1 MAKPETSPT
10 TGDHCSWI
18 DSDGEADDRGC
29 LATRH
34 PRDPL
39 SELARPVLFL
49 RTLGTFFLTAQ
60 ARSSPSRDREHASR
74 AGDPGIPACRTE

>member
-39 SELARPVLFL
+39 SELARPVLCPPYSWH
-49 RTLGTFFLTAQ
+49 FFPDGSGALFAEP
-60 ARSSPSRDREHASR
+60 RSGAC
-74 AGDPGIPACRTE
+74 IPRR

>member
-34 PRDPL
+34 PRDP
-39 SELARPVLFL
+39 PL
-49 RTLGTFFLTAQ
+49 RTSPAGPLPPYSWHFFPDGSGALFAEP
-60 ARSSPSRDREHASR
+60 R
-74 AGDPGIPACRTE
+74 PGACIPRR